1 MTRRAS
7 SEIHTSWI
15 NDKSSG
21 QSDPIYLSFFI
32 GHLSFRVR
40 GGPGA
45 PRSEREVVQ
54 DTFAATLSL
63 QYPLPFAPRPL
74 CWFTLIWFS
83 RPFDLRRIFRHPRYS
98 HPCERFAQPFLQRS
112 EIIAQFAAGSF
123 RITGP
128 TLTHHAHRCGCHL
141 RLAAEAPG
149 QRKFQSCQ
157 NRRHGDW
164 KFQPRRPLTHKP
176 CQRCKKTP
184 KGHVVAPQ
192 HEFAAGFKFPKR

>member
-63 QYPLPFAPRPL
+63 QYPLPFAPL
-74 CWFTLIWFS
+74 TYVESFGTLGTRIHASVS
-83 RPFDLRRIFRHPRYS
+83 RNPSSRD
-98 HPCERFAQPFLQRS
+98 
-112 EIIAQFAAGSF
+112 
-123 RITGP
+123 
-128 TLTHHAHRCGCHL
+128 
-141 RLAAEAPG
+141 
-149 QRKFQSCQ
+149 RKS
-157 NRRHGDW
+157 
-164 KFQPRRPLTHKP
+164 
-176 CQRCKKTP
+176 
-184 KGHVVAPQ
+184 
-192 HEFAAGFKFPKR
+192 

>member
-1 MTRRAS
+1 MTRMAS

-32 GHLSFRVR
+32 GHLSSRVR

-74 CWFTLIWFS
+74 C
-83 RPFDLRRIFRHPRYS
+83 PF
-98 HPCERFAQPFLQRS
+98 A
-112 EIIAQFAAGSF
+112 
-123 RITGP
+123 
-128 TLTHHAHRCGCHL
+128 
-141 RLAAEAPG
+141 
-149 QRKFQSCQ
+149 
-157 NRRHGDW
+157 
-164 KFQPRRPLTHKP
+164 PLTYVESFGTLGTRIHASVSRNPSSRDRKS
-176 CQRCKKTP
+176 
-184 KGHVVAPQ
+184 
-192 HEFAAGFKFPKR
+192 

>member
-15 NDKSSG
+15 KDKSSG

-63 QYPLPFAPRPL
+63 QYPLPLDPFAPL
-74 CWFTLIWFS
+74 TYVESFSTLGTRIHASVS
-83 RPFDLRRIFRHPRYS
+83 RNPSSRD
-98 HPCERFAQPFLQRS
+98 
-112 EIIAQFAAGSF
+112 
-123 RITGP
+123 
-128 TLTHHAHRCGCHL
+128 
-141 RLAAEAPG
+141 
-149 QRKFQSCQ
+149 RKS
-157 NRRHGDW
+157 
-164 KFQPRRPLTHKP
+164 
-176 CQRCKKTP
+176 
-184 KGHVVAPQ
+184 
-192 HEFAAGFKFPKR
+192 